1 MSFEYIL
8 FDLDG
13 TLTDPSE
20 GIINSVIYALNKQG
34 ILETDREKL
43 KSFIGPPL
51 IDAYME
57 HYGFS
62 REKALQTVGF
72 YREYFSVKG
81 LFENKIYEGI
91 APMLKRLYASGNRL
105 VLATSKPQPFAEQ
118 ILKHFGIFDYFYFVA
133 GATMDETR
141 SHKDEVLEY
150 AIKECSVTDPARSV
164 MIGDRKY
171 DVLGGQKFGFK
182 TVGLLYGFGSE
193 EEIASCSPDF
203 MAKTV
208 DELTEILL

>member
-1 MSFEYIL
+1 MSFQYIL

-20 GIINSVIYALNKQG
+20 GIVNSVIYALKKQG
-34 ILETDREKL
+34 IIETDRQKL
-43 KSFIGPPL
+43 TSFIGPPL

-62 REKALQTVGF
+62 KEKAFETVRF

-81 LFENKIYEGI
+81 LFENQIYEGI
-91 APMLKRLYASGNRL
+91 ATLLKDLYNAGHRI

-118 ILKHFGIFDYFYFVA
+118 ILEHFGIREYFYFVA
-133 GATMDETR
+133 GATMDESR
-141 SHKDEVLEY
+141 SHKDDVLEY
-150 AIKECSVTDPARSV
+150 AIKECGITDPSRSV

-171 DVLGGQKFGFK
+171 DILGGKRFGFK
-182 TVGLLYGFGSE
+182 TVGLLYGFGSR
-193 EEIASCSPDF
+193 EEITDCHPDF
-203 MAKTV
+203 IAKTV
-208 DELTEILL
+208 EELSKILL